1 MWHELDSV
9 SIIKW
14 ERKDDDFHNYMNLIW
29 FNRKIVFYILLVVL
43 AFSFLISWIWILSPA
58 SVLSSWV
65 LVLPSLESQLD
76 FRSLCVRIF
85 LCSSFLGP
93 AQCRTREILD
103 LAPGW
108 SRSGA
113 LIREQGSPVQ
123 ASTLPQPIR
132 FLRSPD
138 FQSPLAPR
146 WSVSGF
152 WTTRRSAQLVLPAER
167 AASFEF
173 SCRRP
178 SFSFPAHRFGLRAQG
193 TSTVFCR
200 VSVPVTNR
208 VFRSTPSVPV
218 HSLLAAM
225 S

>member
-1 MWHELDSV
+1 
-9 SIIKW
+9 
-14 ERKDDDFHNYMNLIW
+14 
-29 FNRKIVFYILLVVL
+29 
-43 AFSFLISWIWILSPA
+43 
-58 SVLSSWV
+58 
-65 LVLPSLESQLD
+65 LPSLESQLD

-85 LCSSFLGP
+85 SCSSFLGP
-93 AQCRTREILD
+93 AQCPTREILD

-193 TSTVFCR
+193 TS
-200 VSVPVTNR
+200 
-208 VFRSTPSVPV
+208 
-218 HSLLAAM
+218 SLLPCFGPGHQSSFPFDSFGACPFFARCHELVFLLSLSQSSVWFQELAACFDLG
-225 S
+225 SRLRC